1 MRNALRMIFLVI
13 VIVSPTHGQSITTGA
28 VQGVITNVDTD
39 EPLGGVIVTI
49 GNQTAITDE
58 QGHYKITELLPGTY
72 DVAFEFA
79 GVTSVHSG
87 VVVGANNTTSLYR
100 ELKIGEA
107 IHVKGSPPP
116 INVVSH
122 THELRVTRKELEHLP
137 IPGVTATDAT
147 GQVPGSQNDGRGTA
161 YSGSTSLE
169 NRYLVDGIDITGLT
183 YGDVG
188 TPVLNDFVHEIQAI
202 TGGYDAQ
209 YGRSTGGIVNIITRS
224 GTDDFRGSV
233 FGLARPGFLTAPRE
247 LAPSNASSIDVNA
260 NSAYSGHFG
269 FELGGPIVKKRAW
282 YYLGVAPQLSR
293 TDYTRI
299 TKRQTDC
306 RVREDSGA
314 LSTCQAGYA
323 DGVPDVDP
331 ETGFFITDELDRET
345 RAATSQATSMIA
357 KLNLAATKNDQA
369 QLSLIAVP
377 SSSRTPAV
385 LGLPS
390 TGQRTWGLTTD
401 TAVRWTSKLG
411 DGSTEIE
418 ALLAWHRSTLNT
430 GSIDPSYDNTPLQ
443 VLLGG
448 SLAGIS
454 NYGGESARTGA
465 GCADNSTDDPYTL
478 ITNCPSTQYS
488 IGGPGSLSRDLEERR
503 AARLGVLHR
512 LKMLG
517 SHEIKAGLDFEDD
530 RKTTTRAYSGG
541 AYMFNFSSGPI
552 ELHRWV
558 ELAPPGNMDPSY
570 DKMCTTPD
578 PGGRTDRMLRC
589 RYIGGLDD
597 ASTRIDGQT
606 VNWGAYLQDSWRPVR
621 GLTLNAG
628 VRYEEQ
634 RLRYAAKL
642 RNTIDALT
650 GNPVGD
656 TAMTLTGNFAP
667 RLGVVYDPTHEGRAK
682 VYGAWGRYF
691 EGIPMD
697 INDRSF
703 GSEVSQTQVFAGGCG
718 PVDPN
723 TGFSDATRCLNTTRA
738 PDAQQLL
745 GSSGVLVA
753 PGVKAQYLDE
763 SMIGAELALPS
774 NIVVGA
780 SLQYRRLGRV
790 IEDVSTDGANTYI
803 IANPGEW
810 SEAEERKLEQQIAST
825 EDKLEQ
831 DRLQQQLEL
840 FRGIRNF
847 DKPVRD
853 YAAIELTL
861 GRRFES
867 GLYINAS
874 YTYSRTDGNYP
885 GLISYDNGQVDPNI
899 SSQYDLIELLGNR
912 RGPLPQDR
920 PHYIKVDAYRS
931 FELGKKSELTVGGRV
946 RALSGIPKNALGAHY
961 LYGADESFLLPR
973 GSLGRTEFEH
983 GIDLHFGYKRA
994 LPHNTSAELFVDV
1007 FNVYNRQGTFRVD
1020 DTYAPQ
1026 YSPTGSPQNVNPISG
1041 GTYDDLIFAKAI
1053 GSDGIESAVPSGRNP
1068 NFGRT
1073 TARYAPAS
1081 AQVGFRVT
1089 F

>member
-1 MRNALRMIFLVI
+1 MRNALQMIFLLF

-28 VQGVITNVDTD
+28 VQGVVTDVDTD
-39 EPLGGVIVTI
+39 EPLGGVSITI
-49 GNQTAITDE
+49 GNQTQITDD

-72 DVAFEFA
+72 DVEFEFA
-79 GVTSVHSG
+79 TTKAVHSG
-87 VVVGANNTTSLYR
+87 VIVGANNTTSVYQA
-100 ELKIGEA
+100 LKIGES
-107 IHVKGSPPP
+107 IHIIGDPPP
-116 INVVSH
+116 INTISH
-122 THELRVTRKELEHLP
+122 THEKRIGRPELEHLP
-137 IPGVTATDAT
+137 IPGVNATDAT
-147 GQVPGSQNDGRGTA
+147 GQVPGSSNDGRGTA

-224 GTDDFRGSV
+224 GTDQFRGSV
-233 FGLARPGFLTAPRE
+233 FGLARPGFLSVRGE
-247 LAPSNASSIDVNA
+247 LAPSNSSSIDVTSDN
-260 NSAYSGHFG
+260 AYSGHFG

-306 RVREDSGA
+306 RLREDSGA
-314 LSTCQAGYA
+314 LSTCQSSNA

-345 RAATSQATSMIA
+345 RSATSQSTTILA
-357 KLNLAATKNDQA
+357 KVNVAATKNDQA
-369 QLSLIAVP
+369 QLSLIALP
-377 SSSRTPAV
+377 SASRTPAL

-390 TGQRTWGLTTD
+390 TGQRAWGLTTD
-401 TAVRWTSKLG
+401 TAARWTSKLG
-411 DGSTEIE
+411 DGATEVE
-418 ALLAWHRSTLNT
+418 ALIAWHRSTLNT
-430 GSIDPSYDNTPLQ
+430 GSIDPTADTTPLQ

-448 SLAGIS
+448 DLARIS
-454 NYGGESARTGA
+454 NYGGESAATAG
-465 GCADNSTDDPYTL
+465 GCADNSGGDPYTL

-503 AARLGVLHR
+503 AARVGILHR
-512 LKMLG
+512 IKMLG
-517 SHEIKAGLDFEDD
+517 SHELKAGLDIEDD
-530 RKTTTRAYSGG
+530 HKRTTRAFSGG
-541 AYMFNFSSGPI
+541 GYVFNFGSAV
-552 ELHRWV
+552 EVHRYV
-558 ELAPPGNMDPSY
+558 ELAPPGSMDPRY
-570 DKMCTTPD
+570 DRVCTTPD
-578 PGGRTDRMLRC
+578 PEGRTDRMLRC
-589 RYIGGLDD
+589 RYIGGLEDP
-597 ASTRIDGQT
+597 STRIDGQT
-606 VNWGAYLQDSWRPVR
+606 VNWGAYIQDSWQPLR

-628 VRYEEQ
+628 LRYEEQ
-634 RLRYAAKL
+634 RLRYAARL

-650 GNPVGD
+650 GNRVGD

-682 VYGAWGRYF
+682 IYGAWGRYF

-703 GSEVSQTQVFAGGCG
+703 GSEVSQTQLYANGCG
-718 PVDPN
+718 PIDPR
-723 TGFSDATRCLNTTRA
+723 TGFSDGAKCLTTPQS
-738 PDAQQLL
+738 PDAQNLL

-753 PGVKAQYLDE
+753 PGIKAQYLDE

-774 NIVVGA
+774 SFVFGA
-780 SLQYRRLGRV
+780 AVQNRRLGRV

-810 SEAEERKLEQQIAST
+810 STDEERKLEQQIAST
-825 EDKLEQ
+825 EDKAER
-831 DRLQQQLEL
+831 DRLQQQLQL
-840 FRGIRNF
+840 YRGIRSF

-853 YAAIELTL
+853 YTAIELSL
-861 GRRFES
+861 GRRFAS
-867 GLYINAS
+867 GLYLNAS

-899 SSQYDLIELLGNR
+899 SSQYDLIELLANR

-920 PHYIKVDAYRS
+920 PHYIKVDAYRT
-931 FELGKKSELTVGGRV
+931 FELGKRSELTIGGRV
-946 RALSGIPKNALGAHY
+946 RALSGIPRNALGAHY

-983 GIDLHFGYKRA
+983 GIDLHVGYKHA
-994 LPHNTSAELFVDV
+994 LPHNTAAELFVDV

-1020 DTYAPQ
+1020 ETYAPQ
-1026 YSPTGSPQNVNPISG
+1026 YSSTGSPQNVNPISG
-1041 GTYDDLIFAKAI
+1041 GSYEDLIWAKAI
-1053 GSDGIESAVPSGRNP
+1053 DNNGGESAVPTGRNP
-1068 NFGRT
+1068 NFGNT
-1073 TARYAPAS
+1073 TARYAPAA